1 MPALSRRLTEHV
13 RKERGTTEA
22 RGRRTHGEKH
32 NRERNQR
39 NPHDVAACGVPGK
52 RPGNRGPPA
61 NLGNKRCPATASA
74 MEDPPAHA
82 SRERPRWGCPIIT
95 PLFAEHRST
104 TLQEAAGV
112 FCPHGRRLPRSPP
125 GERRLRPWRGPP
137 LDEQAPP
144 RGRRRT
150 RQGGAAEADGSKG
163 EGQGTGGGGGGG
175 DREREPRQNNAAAAG
190 RVARPQQV
198 AREEL
203 AEQTAWP
210 AEGGR
215 ANSHPP

>member
-1 MPALSRRLTEHV
+1 MEKSTTGRGINETHMTWPPVESQ
-13 RKERGTTEA
+13 ERGRETGALPRTSAIKGA
-22 RGRRTHGEKH
+22 R
-32 NRERNQR
+32 
-39 NPHDVAACGVPGK
+39 P
-52 RPGNRGPPA
+52 PPA
-61 NLGNKRCPATASA
+61 RWRIHPPTHLG
-74 MEDPPAHA
+74 
-82 SRERPRWGCPIIT
+82 
-95 PLFAEHRST
+95 T

-175 DREREPRQNNAAAAG
+175 GGGEDRQGIERESPGKTMLRLPGAWLVRSRSPAKSWQNKQLGQQRVDEPTAILHKQANTFASKHSSWSTTELQWRAG
-190 RVARPQQV
+190 HEASPN
-198 AREEL
+198 
-203 AEQTAWP
+203 
-210 AEGGR
+210 G
-215 ANSHPP
+215 

>member
-82 SRERPRWGCPIIT
+82 SR
-95 PLFAEHRST
+95 HRST

-175 DREREPRQNNAAAAG
+175 GGGG
-190 RVARPQQV
+190 RVA
-198 AREEL
+198 
-203 AEQTAWP
+203 
-210 AEGGR
+210 
-215 ANSHPP
+215 